1 MRARRNLT
9 AAVAAAAVAGA
20 ALLPT
25 AGPAAAHQVSRASV
39 ESDAGD
45 GIVALQSEVLALV
58 ALDVWPAPV
67 PQRLQDVHDE
77 YASYVDG
84 LDRRALVAGVLSAD
98 ADGARVLERLR
109 AGGGR
114 PSPSEVAA
122 LGPLRSEDR
131 TALREGRPLSLLPED
146 YVRALDELEDLASG
160 AGPAPA
166 GTQEPGAPGPTRTAV
181 PVTATAPATSSATS
195 SATSPGTSSGT
206 SPVTSPTAA
215 PATPASGDRPGTGLP
230 VGVLGPA
237 AALAL
242 VAASVVALRRRRR
255 PAGTVLSARHVVGL
269 LDAGRLLGDA
279 RDVDAVAQ
287 VAVAELTK
295 LLRVEATVLLAADGR
310 GGGRQ
315 VLADPRGCLDGAPEP
330 VAGLLARVAATG
342 QASLEV
348 LDDDPCLGDRAVLAV
363 PVLAGGEVVAVLA
376 AVRPAGQP
384 FGLDELRVATELA
397 PLVASALHG
406 AAALETVRTQ
416 ATRDALT
423 GLPNRRS
430 LDLDLRAEVE
440 LHAGRTTAVVMVD
453 VDHFKKFNDREGHAA
468 GDAALQAVARVLAAA
483 VRDQDGAYRYGGE
496 EFCLLV
502 RQVTEAEVRALLDRV
517 LDAVRAVDVP
527 GAAAQPAGHLSVSA
541 GVALVET
548 EDAAVAVLRADEA
561 LYRAKELGRDRYAL
575 APPLAGPA
583 AARPPT
589 DPAAD
594 PAEPDPSDRH
604 GRV

>member
-9 AAVAAAAVAGA
+9 AAVAAAVVAGV

-58 ALDVWPAPV
+58 ALGVWPDPV

-84 LDRRALVAGVLSAD
+84 LDRRALVAWVLSAD

-114 PSPSEVAA
+114 TSPAEVAA
-122 LGPLRSEDR
+122 LGPLRAQDR
-131 TALREGRPLSLLPED
+131 TALREGRPPALLPED
-146 YVRALDELEDLASG
+146 YVRALDELEDAASG
-160 AGPAPA
+160 VEPAPA
-166 GTQEPGAPGPTRTAV
+166 GTQEPGTPGPAGLA
-181 PVTATAPATSSATS
+181 VTASTSAPATTPATTPASAPAS
-195 SATSPGTSSGT
+195 
-206 SPVTSPTAA
+206 SPTAA
-215 PATPASGDRPGTGLP
+215 PATPAGTERPGTGLP
-230 VGVLGPA
+230 VAALGPA

-242 VAASVVALRRRRR
+242 VAASAVALRRRRR

-279 RDVDAVAQ
+279 RDVAGVAQ
-287 VAVAELTK
+287 VAVAELAK
-295 LLRVEATVLLAADGR
+295 LLRVEAAVLLAADGR
-310 GGGRQ
+310 GGGRRQ
-315 VLADPRGCLDGAPEP
+315 VLADPRGCLDGVPEP
-330 VAGLLARVAATG
+330 VTGLLARVAATG

-384 FGLDELRVATELA
+384 FGVHELRVATELA

-561 LYRAKELGRDRYAL
+561 LYRAKELGRDRYAV

-583 AARPPT
+583 GARP
-589 DPAAD
+589 PAAD

-604 GRV
+604 DRV